1 MKIKELFAVSILAWA
16 TLPLNGIFNPED
28 GFVGCDRQEKF
39 YPLDGRKRKKRKP
52 QSMLGVLSGG
62 DVSLHKVEV
71 HTVVGLLGLGGVLLL
86 LLNDQGEVGMLGNL
100 LGQFLVDGAE
110 ALACL
115 VKTGFGADD
124 LILDEV
130 DGETDGVLLHNV
142 SFLVPFGT
150 VAVIREP
157 YPLII

>member
-1 MKIKELFAVSILAWA
+1 MVCPSCGHEVSEGANFCLNCGAKLEMEAAETQAPILFHQL
-16 TLPLNGIFNPED
+16 
-28 GFVGCDRQEKF
+28 
-39 YPLDGRKRKKRKP
+39 
-52 QSMLGVLSGG
+52 LGVLSGG

-100 LGQFLVDGAE
+100 LGQFLIDGAKT
-110 ALACL
+110 LACL
-115 VKTGFGADD
+115 VKTGLGADD
-124 LILDEV
+124 LLVDEI
-130 DGETDGVLLHNV
+130 DGETDGVLLHNF

-150 VAVIREP
+150 VAFIREP